1 MDYFE
6 KLDKNPYEDLKW
18 NIPERKQGTV
28 NVIGGNA
35 GHFQSEVKIAEFL
48 ANKYPLEQVKVVMP
62 DALKNK
68 LPALP
73 NFVFAP
79 STGNG
84 SFAESQELSDVFN
97 AMSFNLVLGDL
108 SKNAVTGRALQNAL
122 KNAEK
127 MTLITRDSVD
137 VLAENA
143 PERTLMNENLIIM
156 ASLAQLTKL
165 LRAVYYPKMLLMS
178 SSLVQVAEVLHKF
191 TLSYPIS
198 IVTLHNGQIMVASS
212 GVVKAMPLDKSDYSP
227 VSIWSGELAAKIVA
241 MNLYNPN
248 RFIEATI
255 SALFN

>member
-28 NVIGGNA
+28 SVIGGNV
-35 GHFQSEVKIAEFL
+35 GHFQSEVKTAEFL

-97 AMSFNLVLGDL
+97 VMSFNLVLGDL

-122 KNAEK
+122 KNTEK

-137 VLAENA
+137 MLAENA

-212 GVVKAMPLDKSDYSP
+212 GVVKAMPLDKSGYSP
-227 VSIWSGELAAKIVA
+227 VSIWSGDLAAKIVA